1 MDKKTVAKNPKPKKK
16 KNRLV
21 SFLAYFMTFL
31 VVFTISSYLSYKY
44 FINDKELDVAAIKAS
59 INEETGIQVEIPTG
73 SDTGDIAEILKK
85 AGVIDHPFLFKF
97 ISKFNGYDGRYK
109 SGKHIVGKNLE
120 YKEIMEILCD
130 NPVTTTVTIIEG
142 KNIKQIAQTLSEK
155 KLIDQEDFLEACNNE
170 EFDYKFLEDIPDNPD
185 RKNKLEG
192 YLFPDT
198 YFFDPTGGPKAIIQ
212 KFLDYFNLKFK
223 EDFYNRAKELNMT
236 VDEVIILASIIEME
250 TANPEE
256 RAIVSSVFHNRL
268 KSSNPELKKLQSCAT
283 IQYVLYDTQNKMKET
298 ISDEDTKIEHPYNTY
313 LHEGL
318 PPGPI
323 CCPGLASIEAALYP
337 DEESEYYYFVAKG
350 DGTHH
355 FSKTLEEHLQAVK
368 KYQSE

>member
-1 MDKKTVAKNPKPKKK
+1 MDKKTVTKKQKPKKH

-21 SFLAYFMTFL
+21 SFLLYFVSFL
-31 VVFTISSYLSYKY
+31 LLFTISSYLSFKY
-44 FINDKELDVAAIKAS
+44 FIQEEELDVAAIKAS

-73 SDTGDIAEILKK
+73 SDTGVIAEILKE
-85 AGVIDHPFLFKF
+85 AGVIKRPFLFKF

-109 SGKHIVGKNLE
+109 SGKHIVDKGLE

-142 KNIKQIAQTLSEK
+142 KNTKQIAETLSEK
-155 KLIDQEDFLEACNNE
+155 KLIDEESFLEACNTE
-170 EFDYKFLEDIPDNPD
+170 EFDYKFLDEIPDNPD
-185 RKNKLEG
+185 RKNKLDG

-212 KFLDYFNLKFK
+212 KFLDNFNLKFK
-223 EDFYNRAKELNMT
+223 EDFYSRAKELNMT

-268 KSSNPELKKLQSCAT
+268 KSNNPDLKKLQSCAT
-283 IQYVLYDTQNKMKET
+283 IQYVLYDTQHKMKEK

-323 CCPGLASIEAALYP
+323 CSPGLASIEAALYP

-368 KYQSE
+368 NYQSE

>member
-1 MDKKTVAKNPKPKKK
+1 MDKKIVRKKQKPKKQ

-21 SFLAYFMTFL
+21 SFLLYFMSFL
-31 VVFTISSYLSYKY
+31 LVFTISSYFSFKY
-44 FINDKELDVAAIKAS
+44 FIQEEELDVAAIKAGIS
-59 INEETGIQVEIPTG
+59 EETGIKVEIPTG
-73 SDTGDIAEILKK
+73 SDTGKIAEILKD
-85 AGVIDHPFLFKF
+85 AGVIKRPFVFKF

-109 SGKHIVGKNLE
+109 SGKHIVAKGLE

-142 KNIKQIAQTLSEK
+142 KNLKQIAQILSEK
-155 KLIDQEDFLEACNNE
+155 KLVDQETFLEACNSE
-170 EFDYKFLEDIPDNPD
+170 DFDYKFLEDIPD

-198 YFFDPTGGPKAIIQ
+198 YFFDPTGDPKAIIQ
-212 KFLDYFNLKFK
+212 KFLDNFNLKFK
-223 EDFYNRAKELNMT
+223 EDFYSRAEELNMT
-236 VDEVIILASIIEME
+236 VDEIIILASIIEME
-250 TANPEE
+250 TASPEE

-268 KSSNPELKKLQSCAT
+268 KSNNPELKKLQSCAT
-283 IQYVLYDTQNKMKET
+283 VQYVLYDTQNKMKET
-298 ISDEDTKIEHPYNTY
+298 ITDEDTKIEHPYNSY

-323 CCPGLASIEAALYP
+323 CSPGLASIEAALYP
-337 DEESEYYYFVAKG
+337 DEESEYLYFVAKG

-355 FSKTLEEHLQAVK
+355 FSKTLEEHLRAVK
-368 KYQSE
+368 EYQSE